1 MTDKIDNIEN
11 IETAETKEPVKS
23 SVSPLEGEGLRGD
36 GTAKWYVVHTYSGY
50 ENKVKNSIDRMV
62 EYRGMQD
69 LIQEVVIPTE
79 DRIEIKD
86 GVKKVKTRKLFPGYV
101 VIKMVVNNETWYL
114 VRNTEGVTGFVGHG
128 SDPIPLTKEEI
139 VRMGIEKL
147 RIDLDIEVGDT
158 IRIIGGVFEGQL
170 GIVEAINPEKQIV
183 KVRISMFGRDTPA
196 EIEFSQVSKLRG
208 YIKLQIPAGGAT
220 PAPPVGPALGQ
231 KSVNIMDFCKQF
243 NARTQDQ
250 AGMIIPVVITVYTD
264 RSFDFVCKTPPAAVL
279 IKKAAGIEHASGT
292 PNKEKVAS
300 ITLAQAEEIAKTK
313 MPDLNAAS
321 LEAAVDMI
329 KGTARSMGV
338 TVVE

>member
-11 IETAETKEPVKS
+11 IGQSEAAETAAADVKEPVKA

-147 RIDLDIEVGDT
+147 KIELDIEVGDT

-196 EIEFSQVSKLRG
+196 EIEFSQVSRLR
-208 YIKLQIPAGGAT
+208 
-220 PAPPVGPALGQ
+220 
-231 KSVNIMDFCKQF
+231 
-243 NARTQDQ
+243 
-250 AGMIIPVVITVYTD
+250 
-264 RSFDFVCKTPPAAVL
+264 
-279 IKKAAGIEHASGT
+279 
-292 PNKEKVAS
+292 
-300 ITLAQAEEIAKTK
+300 
-313 MPDLNAAS
+313 
-321 LEAAVDMI
+321 
-329 KGTARSMGV
+329 
-338 TVVE
+338 

>member
-1 MTDKIDNIEN
+1 MTDKIDNTEKEIVEETVKEVVE
-11 IETAETKEPVKS
+11 ETAEDAVEATEAIENTDSTEAKEAVKGTI
-23 SVSPLEGEGLRGD
+23 SPLEGEGLRGD

-50 ENKVKNSIDRMV
+50 ENKVKTSIDRMV

-101 VIKMVVNNETWYL
+101 VIKMIVNNETWYL

-147 RIDLDIEVGDT
+147 KIDLDIEVGDT

-196 EIEFSQVSKLRG
+196 EIEFSQVSKLR
-208 YIKLQIPAGGAT
+208 
-220 PAPPVGPALGQ
+220 
-231 KSVNIMDFCKQF
+231 
-243 NARTQDQ
+243 
-250 AGMIIPVVITVYTD
+250 
-264 RSFDFVCKTPPAAVL
+264 
-279 IKKAAGIEHASGT
+279 
-292 PNKEKVAS
+292 
-300 ITLAQAEEIAKTK
+300 
-313 MPDLNAAS
+313 
-321 LEAAVDMI
+321 
-329 KGTARSMGV
+329 
-338 TVVE
+338 

>member
-1 MTDKIDNIEN
+1 MTDKIDSIEN
-11 IETAETKEPVKS
+11 IETAENKETKEAGTVSRPQS
-23 SVSPLEGEGLRGD
+23 SISPLEGEGLRGD

-50 ENKVKNSIDRMV
+50 ENKVKTSIDRMV

-101 VIKMVVNNETWYL
+101 VIKMIVNNETWYL

-147 RIDLDIEVGDT
+147 KIDLDIEVGDT

-170 GIVEAINPEKQIV
+170 GIVEDINPEKQIV

-196 EIEFSQVSKLRG
+196 EIQFSQVSKLR
-208 YIKLQIPAGGAT
+208 
-220 PAPPVGPALGQ
+220 
-231 KSVNIMDFCKQF
+231 
-243 NARTQDQ
+243 
-250 AGMIIPVVITVYTD
+250 
-264 RSFDFVCKTPPAAVL
+264 
-279 IKKAAGIEHASGT
+279 
-292 PNKEKVAS
+292 
-300 ITLAQAEEIAKTK
+300 
-313 MPDLNAAS
+313 
-321 LEAAVDMI
+321 
-329 KGTARSMGV
+329 
-338 TVVE
+338 

>member
-1 MTDKIDNIEN
+1 MTDKIDNTEN
-11 IETAETKEPVKS
+11 IETAENEEIKEAETVSRPQS
-23 SVSPLEGEGLRGD
+23 SISPLEGEGLRGD

-50 ENKVKNSIDRMV
+50 ENKVKTSIDRMV

-101 VIKMVVNNETWYL
+101 VIKMIVNNETWYL

-196 EIEFSQVSKLRG
+196 EIEFSQVSKLR
-208 YIKLQIPAGGAT
+208 
-220 PAPPVGPALGQ
+220 
-231 KSVNIMDFCKQF
+231 
-243 NARTQDQ
+243 
-250 AGMIIPVVITVYTD
+250 
-264 RSFDFVCKTPPAAVL
+264 
-279 IKKAAGIEHASGT
+279 
-292 PNKEKVAS
+292 
-300 ITLAQAEEIAKTK
+300 
-313 MPDLNAAS
+313 
-321 LEAAVDMI
+321 
-329 KGTARSMGV
+329 
-338 TVVE
+338 